1 MFFPCF
7 TIFFRLEGHISTINS
22 NSYCCPWSIMPHY
35 FRDSTITTL
44 MLISITSMV
53 FRIVGIRPL
62 SFNELLSH
70 GPPF

>member
-1 MFFPCF
+1 
-7 TIFFRLEGHISTINS
+7 
-22 NSYCCPWSIMPHY
+22 MPHY

-53 FRIVGIRPL
+53 FRIVGIRTL

-70 GPPF
+70 GTPLLIILRLLAVFISAAVNPYHS